1 MKRRLPVAF
10 ESPKTETEIAFN
22 GLLDCCDLLG
32 CSAKDLPKEI
42 LKLRSA
48 VVKALQQEFLMNNQ
62 YFEQPLGITNNLR
75 LANNYI
81 DYYKCVRYEFCWLP
95 EFELSHAF

>member
-1 MKRRLPVAF
+1 MKRRLPVVF
-10 ESPKTETEIAFN
+10 ESPKTEMEIAFN

-32 CSAKDLPKEI
+32 CSTKDLPKEV

-48 VVKALQQEFLMNNQ
+48 TVKVLQQEFLMNNQ
-62 YFEQPLGITNNLR
+62 YFEQPIGNTYNLR
-75 LANNYI
+75 LKDYEI

-95 EFELSHAF
+95 EFEL